1 MISRRIIINVV
12 TFVVLSAV
20 LIVALVVSI
29 FRVSPKYS
37 IYATFSDSGGVF
49 TNQEVTYRGVTV
61 GQVGSMSVVPNGV
74 RIQLV
79 VERKYNRIPKSGTR
93 ARIMFKSAVGEQF
106 VDLLPIR
113 RSGPYFRNGDRIA
126 LSSTDLP
133 VQQEELLRLLDAV
146 LAGVPP
152 KALAALTEALG
163 TGLIGRGGRLDTAL
177 GALDPLT
184 RTLAGRSSQLNSLN
198 VNADRAGAAFDS
210 SAADF
215 VSGIGGLASTSE
227 ALARGAPGLERLLL
241 AGASEIPDIAG
252 LIAARKAELNGTI
265 ANLATVTRI
274 SYDHLKSVENTLDW
288 LPVFLDAL
296 VGSYDKT
303 TNRFRFGQILTEPDN
318 PPCSYGTPRR
328 TAQQEGNA
336 PHQPVL
342 DFDCRP

>member
-1 MISRRIIINVV
+1 MITRRIIVNVV
-12 TFVVLSAV
+12 TFLVLSAV

-37 IYATFSDSGGVF
+37 IYATFADSGGVF

-61 GQVGSMSVVPNGV
+61 GQVGTLRIVPSGV

-79 VERKYNRIPKSGTR
+79 VDKKFDRIPKIGTR
-93 ARIMFKSAVGEQF
+93 ARVMFKSAVGEQF
-106 VDLLPIR
+106 VDLLPR
-113 RSGPYFRNGDRIA
+113 TRSGPYFRDGDGIG

-133 VQQEELLRLLDAV
+133 VQQEELLRLLDSV

-152 KALAALTEALG
+152 KALARLVEAIG
-163 TGLIGRGGRLDTAL
+163 TGLGGRGAELHTAL
-177 GALDPLT
+177 AALDPLT
-184 RTLAGRSSQLNSLN
+184 RTLASRTAALNALN
-198 VNADRAGAAFDS
+198 VNADRAGAAFDA
-210 SAADF
+210 SAGEF
-215 VSGIGGLASTSE
+215 VSGIRGLAGSAD
-227 ALARGAPGLERLLL
+227 ALRRGAPGLERLLR
-241 AGASEIPDIAG
+241 AGASDVPDIAG

-265 ANLATVTRI
+265 ANLATITRI

-296 VGSYDKT
+296 VGSYDST
-303 TNRFRFGQILTEPDN
+303 TNRFRFGQILTELDN

-342 DFDCRP
+342 DFDCR